1 MAIATMPPRSISS
14 RRPLHLALLAWATL
28 AAACASA
35 APPGDPGAGDEEV
48 DAAPPV
54 KTMDAA
60 PRPQTDTGAP
70 VTKPVDAAAPAPSP
84 DAEEPPP
91 ADAGPV
97 APADAAVVPD
107 PGSGEG
113 RITDGLTQLLVSSG
127 VGMGYYHACHL
138 LASMDIKCYGD
149 PLTHPR
155 LRPPAVKS
163 KQVACAHDGCCVLQ
177 PPEVGAR
184 LRCWS
189 DKAPFFPPAEISK
202 SVDPLQ
208 IGIGYNHDCVL
219 NTDHTVKCWGQ
230 AATKF
235 TPPAGL
241 MAKSL
246 AVAAF
251 FTCAVAMDDSVV
263 CWGLNPP
270 PPPEGLKAKLIAATF
285 HGTSKLEMANGAGE
299 TRHACAI
306 KLDDTVTCWGDN
318 VGGNTE
324 VPADLG
330 PVKDLAVAT
339 FNSCALQLDGTPVCW
354 GTKLYDPSPA
364 RVHPMP
370 KGLKLKAIK
379 AKMASY
385 CGLQLDDT
393 LVCWGDSKTGHV
405 SIPPGTK
412 IYVP

>member
-1 MAIATMPPRSISS
+1 MAIASMPRLCVSS
-14 RRPLHLALLAWATL
+14 FRALPALVLL
-28 AAACASA
+28 AAACSSPAS
-35 APPGDPGAGDEEV
+35 PGDPGTDDEEV
-48 DAAPPV
+48 DAA
-54 KTMDAA
+54 
-60 PRPQTDTGAP
+60 AP
-70 VTKPVDAAAPAPSP
+70 VTADAGPKPRPETDAPVKKPEDAAAPVVTP
-84 DAEEPPP
+84 DADQPAP

-97 APADAAVVPD
+97 LPADSGVVPD
-107 PGSGEG
+107 PGGEG

-155 LRPPAVKS
+155 LRPPAGVKS
-163 KQVACAHDGCCVLQ
+163 KQIACAHDGCCVLQ
-177 PPEVGAR
+177 PPEAGAR

-241 MAKSL
+241 MAKSI

-251 FTCAVAMDDSVV
+251 FNCAVTMDDSVV

-270 PPPEGLKAKLIAATF
+270 MPPEGLKAKLVAATF

-339 FNSCALQLDGTPVCW
+339 FNSCALKLDGTPVCW
-354 GTKLYDPSPA
+354 GTKLYDPSAA

-370 KGLKLKAIK
+370 KDLKLKAIK
-379 AKMASY
+379 SKMASY

-405 SIPPGTK
+405 SIPAGTK